1 MKQAEIILIILA
13 AAGLLLWLLWRLGR
27 LRDALRREREENLHL
42 RELLQMGNQMAQTD
56 LEQLRKLRHDLRQYL
71 ILTEER
77 SLSPD
82 SASTL
87 RNALEELPA
96 ESRRESWAMSV
107 LEQYY
112 LDQANALG
120 FQTDLHITP
129 PLDWE
134 GAIPDLCLVLSNLL
148 ENSLEALQREGGGW
162 LRARSVSAAG
172 YFSLVIGNSC
182 TRPLRT
188 FNGRYLSSKAPG
200 RTGSGPAVR
209 RSGGIHSGRRRF
221 PCLCISAPAS
231 TLTFSKERSRKSCSA
246 HHPSFLSIISLTF
259 TVNKQHLEKSRCCFS
274 LCYPFYYT
282 SPVPLFGRLSY
293 SCALT
298 GSHHS
303 LAVS

>member
-1 MKQAEIILIILA
+1 MKQTEIILIILA

-96 ESRRESWAMSV
+96 EPRRESWAMSV

-120 FQTDLHITP
+120 FTSLIKGGQIASAQFECTDPEDESRLF
-129 PLDWE
+129 
-134 GAIPDLCLVLSNLL
+134 
-148 ENSLEALQREGGGW
+148 R
-162 LRARSVSAAG
+162 
-172 YFSLVIGNSC
+172 
-182 TRPLRT
+182 
-188 FNGRYLSSKAPG
+188 FN
-200 RTGSGPAVR
+200 
-209 RSGGIHSGRRRF
+209 
-221 PCLCISAPAS
+221 
-231 TLTFSKERSRKSCSA
+231 
-246 HHPSFLSIISLTF
+246 
-259 TVNKQHLEKSRCCFS
+259 
-274 LCYPFYYT
+274 
-282 SPVPLFGRLSY
+282 LFGEK
-293 SCALT
+293 
-298 GSHHS
+298 
-303 LAVS
+303 